1 MVILILLE
9 FKLSAAHLSPA
20 LNPRAQRAN
29 KGTQPP
35 EERWGLEGPGPE
47 QGAAKF
53 MLC

>member
-9 FKLSAAHLSPA
+9 FKLSASHLSPA

-29 KGTQPP
+29 KGTQPA
-35 EERWGLEGPGPE
+35 EERWGLEGPGTE
-47 QGAAKF
+47 SRAGKF